1 MSNEASTKLK
11 LRLKLSLTWSE
22 LAFGTGK
29 PGAIIEDFLIPVYSE
44 KNPSKL
50 IDFYVCEAELLGCF
64 LHSNS
69 TLIDPQASA
78 HCW

>member
-44 KNPSKL
+44 KKPFQ
-50 IDFYVCEAELLGCF
+50 ID
-64 LHSNS
+64 
-69 TLIDPQASA
+69 
-78 HCW
+78 